1 MGTYKK
7 RLKHVLSVF
16 LLCILFLSAF
26 AGCGKNGKLN
36 EGNCKCKVVFTDIP
50 KEFSMLEENLKDNFS
65 IELTL
70 RNVIN
75 EKLYKVV
82 LNQKNDFSQELSLH
96 PGTYQVYLL
105 GASHAGYTELRIKA
119 DAESVELSPDKN
131 AVLSVTVDNQDE
143 FTKHW
148 MAIQPMPEI
157 LLAEKYSEL
166 IQINRQVIDIK
177 DILSQLNLNFEGQA
191 HAYEKREMVDN
202 DMGVAVTLLNT
213 SENVSDWKD
222 CEVIGIRVFKN
233 NVVFPEGV
241 TLGMAVDKV
250 CHRTEG
256 IYGEPDNFTGSL
268 LYGWSVDDTEAVYT
282 DSVSGDRITLKLAVD
297 GSAIN
302 SITYELAQYE

>member
-7 RLKHVLSVF
+7 GFMHTFSVLLMCMMF
-16 LLCILFLSAF
+16 LPVLT
-26 AGCGKNGKLN
+26 GCGKNGKLN
-36 EGNCKCKVVFTDIP
+36 EGNCKCNVVFTDIP
-50 KEFSMLEENLKDNFS
+50 KEFSMLEENLKENFS
-65 IELTL
+65 IQLTL
-70 RNVIN
+70 RNIIN

-82 LNQKNDFSQELSLH
+82 LNQENEFSQEISLH
-96 PGTYQVYLL
+96 PGTYEVYLL
-105 GASHAGYTELRIKA
+105 GASHAGYTGLRVKA

-131 AVLSVTVDNQDE
+131 VTLSVTVDNSDE

-148 MAIQPMPEI
+148 MSIQPMPEI
-157 LLAEKYSEL
+157 LLAEKYSGL
-166 IQINRQVIDIK
+166 IQINRQVIDIR
-177 DILSQLNLNFEGQA
+177 DILSQLNLSYEGQMNS
-191 HAYEKREMVDN
+191 YKKLELVDH

-213 SENVSDWKD
+213 SEEASDWKD

-256 IYGEPDNFTGSL
+256 IYGQPDSFTGSL
-268 LYGWSVDDTEAVYT
+268 LYGWSFDSTGAVYR
-282 DSVSGDRITLKLAVD
+282 DSVSGNRITLELAAD
-297 GSAIN
+297 GSAIK